1 MTTGTLHPVAAS
13 LQAISKQMNGKY
25 LERQNAIEA
34 AILAVLSKQHL
45 FIIGPPG
52 TAKSDMIRDLVD
64 RFTAALYFEILLS
77 RQRPDA
83 AVLGPYNLPELREKG
98 DFHRKINGFLP
109 TANFAMLDEIGK
121 MGSTLGHD
129 LLSILNERLYHE
141 VNGGRTVKD
150 VPLYTAFTA
159 SNEMITDD
167 NDDSHALWDRLL
179 VRTSVDYLG
188 ESSSFA
194 NLLTMVP
201 STDPVVTIDFADL
214 KDVIDNVVPQ
224 VILPRDAVDML
235 VKLRQELRQAEIV
248 PSDRRWKQSVKVL
261 QGNAFL
267 HGRTEVNEDD
277 VYTLRYTLWDTL
289 TQKDAVERLTLSVS
303 NPEAEKVMQFIDDL
317 AKIAHGITER
327 RGQAV
332 EARAQ
337 YGTEVNG
344 KVKLIASDLG
354 KLRQDALAAG
364 RTTQKIDEAVN
375 MLNNVKKSI
384 YVDLLDMDPN
394 MVGNR

>member
-1 MTTGTLHPVAAS
+1 MSTATLHPVARA
-13 LQAISKQMNGKY
+13 LQDIRAQMNGKY

-34 AILAVLSKQHL
+34 AVLAVLAKQHL

-64 RFTAALYFEILLS
+64 RFIEATYFEILLS

-109 TANFAMLDEIGK
+109 TANYAMLDEIGK
-121 MGSTLGHD
+121 MGATLGHD

-141 VNGGRTVKD
+141 VNGGRTVKA

-194 NLLTMVP
+194 HLLTMTP
-201 STDPVVTIDFADL
+201 STDPVVTVPFVDL
-214 KDVIDNVVPQ
+214 RDAIDNEVPN
-224 VILPRDAVDML
+224 VTLPRDAVDML

-248 PSDRRWKQSVKVL
+248 PSDRRWKQSVRVL
-261 QGNAFL
+261 QASAFL
-267 HGRTEVNEDD
+267 NGRTEVNEDD